1 MNLGMPEMIFIFL
14 LALII
19 FGPRK
24 LPEIGRQLGRAM
36 SEFKRASAE
45 FQSQLEE
52 EIRQM
57 ETIEEHK
64 APPATL
70 EAENTIHS
78 PAVAELPAA
87 TEVPEGTVAHGD
99 SALPIQEAD
108 RELAGDP
115 GLDHLT
121 AAQGHDA

>member
-1 MNLGMPEMIFIFL
+1 MHSSMPDMIFIFL

-36 SEFKRASAE
+36 SEFKRASYE

-57 ETIEEHK
+57 ETLEEK
-64 APPATL
+64 KPPPTPL

-78 PAVAELPAA
+78 PAAAELPASA
-87 TEVPEGTVAHGD
+87 SIPEGTVAHD
-99 SALPIQEAD
+99 D
-108 RELAGDP
+108 
-115 GLDHLT
+115 
-121 AAQGHDA
+121 AAR